1 MARHDSKDQKGRWP
15 LLEAGYAKRTSTS
28 YKKAV
33 CRFSNWCKIS
43 GQSADSYD
51 ELDELVAD
59 YIQSVYDQNG
69 GTGAGKQLAR
79 DVLNGIQMYL
89 PRAKGKMPTA
99 ARMVNRWSAQ
109 HLPESYPPLTWE
121 LAVVIGIQL
130 VRNGFKSHGLAVL
143 LMFDCL
149 LRIGE
154 MSNLTRKDVAFP
166 GDARMGVE
174 YKRVTLALN
183 RTKTG
188 RFQSV
193 EVRDHSV
200 IRLLAEHI
208 RGLKPHDLLF
218 PGGPTNFRRRFK
230 SVCTELGLSPTYVP
244 HSLRHGGATRLHLLG
259 WPIEDILMRGRWKS
273 HKSARTYIQSSK
285 AMLMAQRVPE
295 SVQIA
300 AQALVKDIYFSFS
313 LAQKH

>member
-15 LLEAGYAKRTSTS
+15 LLEAGYAKRTSAD

-33 CRFSNWCKIS
+33 HRFCNWCKVT
-43 GQSADSYD
+43 GQDASTLD

-59 YIQSVYDQNG
+59 YIQSLYDDNG
-69 GTGAGKQLAR
+69 GTGAGKQLVR
-79 DVLNGIQMYL
+79 NILNGIQMYM
-89 PRAKGKMPTA
+89 PRAKGKLQIA
-99 ARMVNRWSAQ
+99 ARMVNRWSVQ

-121 LAVVIGIQL
+121 LAVVIGLQL
-130 VRNGFKSHGLAVL
+130 VRNGFKSHGLAVI

-154 MSNLTRKDVAFP
+154 MSNLKREDVAFP
-166 GDARMGVE
+166 GDTRMGAE
-174 YKRVTLALN
+174 YKKVTLSL
-183 RTKTG
+183 RQTKTG

-193 EVRDHSV
+193 EVRDKHV
-200 IRLLAEHI
+200 IRLLSDHV
-208 RGLKPHDLLF
+208 RTLKPRALLF
-218 PGGPTNFRRRFK
+218 PGGATVFRRRFK
-230 SVCTELGLSPTYVP
+230 AVCAELGLSSTYVP
-244 HSLRHGGATRLHLLG
+244 HSLRHGGATRLYVLG
-259 WPIEDILMRGRWKS
+259 VNVEDILIRGRWKS

-285 AMLMAQRVPE
+285 AMLMAQQVPE
-295 SVQIA
+295 SVQIM